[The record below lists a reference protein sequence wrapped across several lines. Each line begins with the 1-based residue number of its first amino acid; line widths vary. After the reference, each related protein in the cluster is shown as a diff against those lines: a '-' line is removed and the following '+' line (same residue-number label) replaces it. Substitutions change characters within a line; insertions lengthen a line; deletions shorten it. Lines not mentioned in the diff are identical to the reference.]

1 MRKQVLFIQGG
12 GEGAHAIDADLAAS
26 LARLL
31 GGEFEV
37 RFPFMPNEAAPEYIN
52 WKAAILE
59 ELRAL
64 DAEAFVIAHSVGGAV
79 VVRLLAEAGPPK
91 PLAGLFLVAAPYIGV
106 GGWMIGGFEMPAD
119 LGARMPQT
127 LAIYMYQ
134 GTNDQIVPFSHL
146 DLYARVLPRA
156 YPRLLRNRDH
166 QLNGDL
172 SEIAQDIRAMGVS
185 LNA

>member
-1 MRKQVLFIQGG
+1 MPKQVLFIQGG
-12 GEGAHAIDADLAAS
+12 GEAAHAIDADLAAS

-37 RFPFMPNEAAPEYIN
+37 RYPFMPNEAAPAYLN

-64 DAEAFVIAHSVGGAV
+64 GDEACVVAHSVGGAV
-79 VVRLLAEAGPPK
+79 VARLLAEAEPPK

-106 GGWMIGGFEMPAD
+106 GGWVIGGFETPVD
-119 LGARMPQT
+119 LGARIPQT
-127 LAIYMYQ
+127 LAIYLYH
-134 GTNDQIVPFSHL
+134 GTSDEIVPFGHL
-146 DLYARVLPRA
+146 GLYARLLPGA
-156 YPRLLRNRDH
+156 YPRCLRDRDH

-172 SEIAQDIRAMGVS
+172 SEVAQDIRAIAGR
-185 LNA
+185 